1 MALPDLLAEG
11 LKLVVCSSADEKS
24 AVDGG
29 YYAGA
34 GDRFWDT
41 LRTIGLTPRELKPD
55 EWQSLLEYRIGL
67 TQLAEMDA
75 SGPDR
80 GVRFEGGKELRRK
93 IRQYQPGMMVF
104 NGKQVAKDYLNM
116 PTVVYGLLP
125 HSIGTT
131 KLFVCP
137 STRAGAK
144 ANWDPRWWDVMAKL
158 A

>member
-1 MALPDLLAEG
+1 MAQPDLLAEG
-11 LKLVVCSSADEKS
+11 LKLVVCSSADDE
-24 AVDGG
+24 G
-29 YYAGA
+29 YYAGKS
-34 GDRFWDT
+34 DRFWGV
-41 LRTIGLTPRELKPD
+41 LHQYGLTPRELAPG

-67 TQLAEMDA
+67 TQLAEPDA
-75 SGPDR
+75 SGQDR

-93 IRQYQPGMMVF
+93 IRHYNPGMLVF
-104 NGKQVAKDYLNM
+104 NGKQVAKDYLQM

-137 STRAGAK
+137 TTKGGSS
-144 ANWDPRWWDVMAKL
+144 WDPRWWDVMSKL